1 MTTLI
6 FDASSALKLVANEP
20 GSEQA
25 RAEFAAAPDPAVLDW
40 TALEVA
46 SALWKRVRR
55 GDATPEEAFL
65 AFEAFEVLGFSVVAA
80 AEYASSALAIGIER
94 QHPVYDCTYL
104 AAAMNTRGTLATSDA
119 RLRAVAEASGVPVI
133 WISST

>member
-1 MTTLI
+1 MTATL
-6 FDASSALKLVANEP
+6 FDASAALKLVVNEP

-46 SALWKRVRR
+46 SALWKRVHR
-55 GDATPEEAFL
+55 GDATPEEAFI
-65 AFEAFEVLGFSVVAA
+65 AFECLEVLGFSVVAA
-80 AEYASSALAIGIER
+80 AEYAPSALAIGIER

-104 AAAMNTRGTLATSDA
+104 AAAMETRATLATSDA
-119 RLRAVAEASGVPVI
+119 RLRSVAEASGVPVI
-133 WISST
+133 WIGAT